1 MEFDNAVT
9 TARKSFSPARV
20 KGRGRF
26 SLQCIG
32 AVLLGCAGALSYGVE
47 QAQPAT
53 TASSTRPRVGLVLA
67 GGGAKGGAH
76 VGVLKVLEELQVPV
90 DCIAGTSMGALVGA
104 GYASGIPA
112 AELEEFLVGVNWK
125 SVVGGLGQRDLQP
138 IEQKRA
144 GVTYSNNFELGLE
157 DGRIVV
163 PAGVVN
169 TTAIDDLLRSY
180 VARARLQP
188 NFSRLPIPYRAV
200 ATDMITGQM
209 VVLDRG
215 DLATALRASMAI
227 PGAFAPVITDQYI
240 LSDGGQVRNI
250 PVDVA
255 RELCADIVIVVD
267 LVEPAATREKLQ
279 SATQL
284 LGRSTDVMI
293 QANEKLQLQTLTE
306 RDVLI
311 SVPMGDIGTADFE
324 RIPET
329 IPLGEAAARVA
340 ADRLAT
346 LSVPSS
352 QYLAWRRQVTEG
364 QEIEARLADVRFEG
378 LQRVNPEFLEQQSL
392 VRPGDTVDTETISR
406 EAQRIAALGEFESVG
421 YQLTGDQ
428 SNPTLEWLPR
438 EKRWGP
444 DYLKFDLGMY
454 ASEAGDL
461 GFSIYAK
468 HTRTW
473 LNAYGGEWRNELQ
486 LGGDNL
492 FTTSLYQPLDIAH
505 KFFVEPGLLWSRTWD
520 YVYNDGERLAR
531 YRLGDAGGGIDVG
544 VNFGSNAQAR
554 LGYLYTRRSV
564 DLDTG
569 SSLLPEDNLDDAGM
583 IVSAT
588 FDSRDTPFNPT
599 HGLAA
604 ALEYRRSEQSLGA
617 DRDWERAELGIGMA
631 IPMRRDVLWLTVA
644 GGSDL
649 GSDLPADR
657 YFAIGGPGSFPGY
670 ELGEVR
676 AAEYWTASG
685 SYLWKIK
692 DTLSVRGQALYA
704 GLRLQAGETYDRLD
718 LVDEGVIYGGS
729 VYIAGRTT
737 VGPLTV
743 GLGLTSTDS
752 WSLWLAVGRPIGH
765 GTILERGIFR

>member
-32 AVLLGCAGALSYGVE
+32 AVLLGCASALSYGVE

>member
-32 AVLLGCAGALSYGVE
+32 AVLLGCASALSYGVE

-255 RELCADIVIVVD
+255 RDLCADIVIVVD